1 MEKVKAMALCKDI
14 VENIMGY
21 IEAELDYKTLEELE
35 RHFHECPECK
45 AFVRTY
51 RRMLELTGK
60 LKERTFVT
68 PEIRGRLKEFLKSR
82 INPN

>member
-1 MEKVKAMALCKDI
+1 MALCKDV

-21 IEAELDYKTLEELE
+21 VEAELDDKTLEELE
-35 RHFHECPECK
+35 KHLDECPECQ

-60 LKERTFVT
+60 LGERTFVS
-68 PEIRGRLKEFLKSR
+68 PDVRKRLKEFLKSKLKS
-82 INPN
+82 